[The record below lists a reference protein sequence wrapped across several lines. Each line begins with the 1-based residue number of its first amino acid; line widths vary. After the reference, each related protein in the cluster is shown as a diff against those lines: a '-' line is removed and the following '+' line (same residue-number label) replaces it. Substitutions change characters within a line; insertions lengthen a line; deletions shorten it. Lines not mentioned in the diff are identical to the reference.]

1 MTINKKLLELRRIA
15 RNQGKYVMNKLF
27 DDYLTGS
34 ITKKVIISCSFCGE
48 ESNITKEHILPKWV
62 FESNSKHS
70 FKSDVNQLDQSYIKA
85 TIPLCKKCNSDLF
98 NSVERK
104 VQKILS
110 QVDLTKR
117 YYSPEEWELII
128 RWLEIIDFK
137 FQVWDISTKFKAHK
151 KAGYIPALS
160 DFSIAFMRNASIRTV
175 TSKARLSLR
184 RISIKNKDER
194 HKCLIV
200 GKTKIKTFHYF
211 HTSGEFIYLE
221 VPTYNKGFFYFY
233 QRDFKTDNAVK
244 KEALKIINEVYSE

>member
-1 MTINKKLLELRRIA
+1 MIDKKLLELRRIS
-15 RNQGKYVMNKLF
+15 RKHGKYVMNKLF
-27 DDYLTGS
+27 DDYLAGPIS
-34 ITKKVIISCSFCGE
+34 KKVILSCTFCGA

-70 FKSDVNQLDQSYIKA
+70 FKSDVNELDQPYIKA
-85 TIPLCKKCNSDLF
+85 TIPLCGKCNSDLF
-98 NSVERK
+98 NSVERE
-104 VQKILS
+104 VQKILRE
-110 QVDLTKR
+110 VDLKRR

-151 KAGYIPALS
+151 KAGYLAALA
-160 DFSIAFMRNASIRTV
+160 DISIAFMRNASIRKV
-175 TSKARLSLR
+175 TSKARSSLK
-184 RISIKNKDER
+184 RISVKDKSQK

-233 QRDFKTDNAVK
+233 EREFKNDSATK
-244 KEALKIINEVYSE
+244 REAMKIIKFAYNL